1 MKIIVIGLGQM
12 GGNYV
17 RLLQKADIAPSD
29 IIGVDIDP
37 VKVEAARGKFPGVV
51 IGESIDAV
59 WDSNI
64 TAAIVATNTPSHHR
78 VLCDLMDRGVKY
90 LLTEKPLG
98 INHRAAN
105 EIGEMA
111 TKCGANVYT
120 AFLMNFSPAV
130 LHLIQQM

>member
-59 WDSNI
+59 GDSNI
-64 TAAIVATNTPSHHR
+64 IAATNTPSHHR
-78 VLCDLMDRGVKY
+78 VLCDLMDRGVKS
-90 LLTEKPLG
+90 LLPEKPLG

-111 TKCGANVYT
+111 TKCGAN
-120 AFLMNFSPAV
+120 
-130 LHLIQQM
+130 